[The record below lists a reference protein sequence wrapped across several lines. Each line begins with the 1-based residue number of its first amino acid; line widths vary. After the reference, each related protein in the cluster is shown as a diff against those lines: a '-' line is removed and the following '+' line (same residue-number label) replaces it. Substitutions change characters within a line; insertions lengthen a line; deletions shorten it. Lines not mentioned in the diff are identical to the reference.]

1 MRIYQVEVFDEDRVC
16 YIKDSKIEATSLHTA
31 AARAIKAAK
40 IRRGSKKVV
49 VRVYPIGYSSKE

>member
-1 MRIYQVEVFDEDRVC
+1 MRVYKVEVFDEDRVC
-16 YIKDSKIEATSLHTA
+16 YLKNDKIEATSIHTA

-49 VRVYPIGYSSKE
+49 VRLFPIGYSSKE